1 MNVFLFF
8 LLLPGSTD
16 VPRTQLQTLT
26 EQHDASRTA
35 ILVADGAPGWASQQA
50 DKILGE
56 LNTLLDSS
64 PALQVA
70 SYDAEPMSEHG
81 FAVEGASRDLV
92 YRFTKT
98 VTM

>member
-26 EQHDASRTA
+26 EQHDTSRTA